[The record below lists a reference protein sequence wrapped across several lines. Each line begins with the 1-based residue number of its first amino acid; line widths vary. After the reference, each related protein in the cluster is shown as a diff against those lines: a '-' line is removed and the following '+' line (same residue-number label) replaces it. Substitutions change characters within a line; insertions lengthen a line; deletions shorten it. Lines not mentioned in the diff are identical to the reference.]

1 MRASFF
7 ITSLLLSFC
16 CLTTRAGS
24 QGSSSSPSKRPEGAL
39 IQGVTQS
46 ALKVPIPQ
54 MQVRLRNL
62 SNGDIVTGTSDSA
75 GTFQFVV
82 PEGNYVL
89 STTLETDTAE
99 RKLRVTDRQHIVNLT
114 IPSRKTVHIEQPAI
128 SVSQLRIPFEAR
140 KALQDGLAASTKN
153 QMKEAI
159 DDTNKAVDL
168 YPQYAMA
175 LATRALLERH
185 NNLQQALIDAQRAI
199 ELDPNFGLGYV
210 ALGSIY
216 TESGKFDD
224 AVRTLNRA
232 IAIQPDAWSGTYE
245 MFRALVKK
253 GDYNAAIIQLQRTC
267 NLVPTNFPF
276 LHLAKADVLIGL
288 KDRAS
293 AIRELEAYLKEA
305 PDSPESANAT
315 MVLAKLQAVRFQ
327 PTESTMRAFQ
337 PRSHD

>member
-7 ITSLLLSFC
+7 TTSLFVCLC
-16 CLTTRAGS
+16 CFTTLAGS
-24 QGSSSSPSKRPEGAL
+24 QGSSTSRGNRPEGAL

-54 MQVRLRNL
+54 MQVRLRNV
-62 SNGDIVTGTSDSA
+62 SNGDIVTGTSDST

-82 PEGNYVL
+82 SEGNYVL
-89 STTLETDTAE
+89 STTLETETAE
-99 RKLRVTDRQHIVNLT
+99 RKLRVTDRHIVNLT

-175 LATRALLERH
+175 LATRAMLERH

-199 ELDPNFGLGYV
+199 EFDPNFGLGYV

-232 IAIQPDAWSGTYE
+232 IAIQPDAWSGAYE

-267 NLVPTNFPF
+267 NLVPKNFPF

-337 PRSHD
+337 PSSHD

>member
-1 MRASFF
+1 MRTCFF
-7 ITSLLLSFC
+7 TTSLFLCLC
-16 CLTTRAGS
+16 CFTTVAGS

-62 SNGDIVTGTSDSA
+62 SNGDIVTGTSDST
-75 GTFQFVV
+75 GTFQFVA

-89 STTLETDTAE
+89 STSLATDTAE
-99 RKLRVTDRQHIVNLT
+99 QKLRVTDRQHIVNLT

-153 QMKEAI
+153 KMKEAI

-168 YPQYAMA
+168 YPQYATA
-175 LATRALLERH
+175 LATRAILERN

-199 ELDPNFGLGYV
+199 EFDPNFGLGYV
-210 ALGSIY
+210 ALGSVY
-216 TESGKFDD
+216 TESGRFDD

-232 IAIQPDAWSGTYE
+232 IAIQPDAWSGAYE
-245 MFRALVKK
+245 MFRALVGR
-253 GDYNAAIIQLQRTC
+253 GDYSAATIQLQRTC
-267 NLVPTNFPF
+267 NLVPKNFPF

-288 KDRAS
+288 NDRAS

-315 MVLAKLQAVRFQ
+315 MLLANLHA
-327 PTESTMRAFQ
+327 A
-337 PRSHD
+337 RSRSQQ